1 MNLFR
6 DMRGRILELLQG
18 LAADGTLPAGLETA
32 RVAVEPPRDASH
44 GDMAVNA
51 AMILAKDAGM
61 KPRDLAALLADR
73 IRALPGVATV
83 KVAGPGFIN
92 LRLERAVW
100 LDCLSAILAEGE
112 GFGRSDTGGG
122 GGRGARVNVEYV
134 SANPTGPLHIG
145 HARGTVFGDVLAS
158 LLAAAGYEVCR
169 EYYIND
175 AGAQVDILA
184 RSAFLRYREA
194 LGDDIGAIPE
204 GLYPG
209 DYLKAVGSAI
219 AAEDG
224 ARWRDAGEAEW
235 LPVIRTKAVAAMMGL
250 VRADLAALGVRHD
263 VFTSERALVDAGKV
277 GEALAELEARG
288 LIYTGILEP
297 PKGKAPEDWEPRP
310 QTLFRASDFGDDVD
324 RPLKKSDG
332 SWTYFASDIAYHWDK
347 YKRGFASQIDVW
359 GADHGGYVKRMQAAT
374 KAITGGKA
382 ALDVKICQIV
392 RIMDKGEPVKMSKRA
407 GTFVTLRDLV
417 DEVGKDVVR
426 FIMLTR
432 KNDAGLDFD
441 LTAVTEQS
449 RDNPVF
455 YVQYAHARCHSV
467 MRMARTAMPALDIS
481 PESLRAANFARLT
494 DESELGLIKA
504 MGNWPRTVESAA
516 EAHEPHR
523 LAFYMYDLASEFHAL
538 WTKGK
543 EDVTLRFI
551 IEDDPELT
559 TARLALVRGLQT
571 VIAAGLG
578 IFGVQPV
585 EELR

>member
-61 KPRDLAALLADR
+61 KPRNLAALLADR
-73 IRALPGVATV
+73 IRALPGVAMAE
-83 KVAGPGFIN
+83 VAGPGFIN
-92 LRLERAVW
+92 LRLDRAVW

-112 GFGRSDTGGG
+112 GFGRSDA
-122 GGRGARVNVEYV
+122 GRGARVNVEYV

-158 LLAAAGYEVCR
+158 LLAAAGYDVCR

-194 LGDDIGAIPE
+194 LGDEVGAIPE

-224 ARWRDAGEAEW
+224 ARWGDAGEAEW
-235 LPVIRTKAVAAMMGL
+235 LPAIRSKAVAAMMDL

-277 GEALAELEARG
+277 GEALAELESRG

-310 QTLFRASDFGDDVD
+310 QTLFRASQFGDDVD

-347 YKRGFASQIDVW
+347 YRRGFAIQIDVW

-494 DESELGLIKA
+494 DESELGLIRA

-543 EDVTLRFI
+543 EDATLRFI

-559 TARLALVRGLQT
+559 TARLALVRGVQT

-578 IFGVQPV
+578 IFGVHPV